1 MAEFNGNVITNDGRN
16 LLSRALAGQGK
27 IIFTKAAFGAGR
39 QDIPAR
45 EVRDL
50 KDKKLDLVIMNR
62 RNDSGTAIL
71 TVHITNKD
79 VEESF
84 RTQEFGVYAKLEG
97 DKEEVLYCY
106 SLAIEPDFFPNNKLG
121 ITYESV
127 VDLYMTLSTE
137 VESGIYIKEGTVFI
151 TKDIADQVYSTTGV
165 AAVGKLEGRE
175 RLEADKSYL
184 AADGSWYFN
193 IGGVREWNKSGV
205 KDTKLIP
212 MTWKYLYEWIIN
224 KFSTLKLNWKDITDK
239 PNLTS
244 TEDLNKLLN
253 KKEDTINKKTAF
265 NKDFG
270 IAAGT
275 VLEGDK
281 YPLIEQKFKGVAGDE
296 INPSFIQSSGEKKQ
310 GKFYLDKNTGRLY
323 RCIKST
329 TSTSNSSENFEDV
342 SLANISD
349 RLNNLITFSGSPS
362 YYCKIIKSNNFVN
375 VIYRNLTLLSA
386 YEKNYIFLP
395 YKSKNDVYYTK
406 LEILNGEKQTRII
419 EKTANQITIYRTR
432 ANEVEVVNLEIF
444 YETF

>member
-84 RTQEFGVYAKLEG
+84 HTQEFGVYAKLEG

-193 IGGVREWNKSGV
+193 IGGAREWNKSGV

-281 YPLIEQKFKGVAGDE
+281 YPLIEQKFKGIAGNE
-296 INPSFIQSSGEKKQ
+296 INPGFIQNSGEKIQ

-323 RCIKST
+323 RCVKNTNSITNST
-329 TSTSNSSENFEDV
+329 ENFQDV
-342 SLANISD
+342 SLDAISD
-349 RLNNLITFSGSPS
+349 KLDNLFKKLNYESVILNINSIGE
-362 YYCKIIKSNNFVN
+362 KIIETSSLSIIFWVELTNKYDWGEAAVLPILSYDMASWHVSPYPHMKAKFRFTSSSIEVAEIGSNVQ
-375 VIYRNLTLLSA
+375 IYRIIT
-386 YEKNYIFLP
+386 
-395 YKSKNDVYYTK
+395 
-406 LEILNGEKQTRII
+406 TR
-419 EKTANQITIYRTR
+419 
-432 ANEVEVVNLEIF
+432 L
-444 YETF
+444 